1 MRRIFSRRW
10 RYSGSFIAPTR
21 LSGDSPLFDVDCSSS
36 RKLKRGDVGMFSDG
50 RGWHNG
56 QRKFSVQVA
65 LWHTS

>member
-1 MRRIFSRRW
+1 
-10 RYSGSFIAPTR
+10 
-21 LSGDSPLFDVDCSSS
+21 LFDVDCSSS